1 MSTNK
6 QIWAQLSK
14 SFGGDSFIRA
24 NEPIRLNWEVLE
36 FTSPSLGDAVGA
48 WGIPLGGIT
57 QLHGL
62 EGCGKTFLAMLEAKK
77 TLDAYPDSE
86 VLWIDAETSF
96 NKKWAE
102 KIGLDVS
109 RLIVMPNNNG
119 VDMFRAICGKVTKG
133 KKTHDGIL
141 DHVISG
147 DLNVKLIV
155 LDSIAQIIP
164 PAEEG
169 RDFDEMEMAALAR
182 FLPRAFRRLRPQLAK
197 AKVAMLCI
205 NQARMNM
212 EYGGG
217 LTYSGGK
224 GLRFNLDIAI
234 KLHASTAKDSMLF
247 DANGKKCGH
256 KIIATVEKC
265 RAGSNMYQA
274 EFWLDFNEGIVKIG
288 EEVAKLG
295 DVYNIIERPNN
306 TTWVYGDLSVRGKDA
321 FFNKLDEDID
331 LRNEILIKIK
341 QAKESGVERASAH
354 LSEEGA
360 EHARDSSGNFIDD

>member
-6 QIWAQLSK
+6 KIWEQLSK

-24 NEPIRLNWEVLE
+24 NEPIRLNWDVLE
-36 FTSPSLGDAVGA
+36 FNSPSLGDAVGA
-48 WGIPLGGIT
+48 WGIPLGGIS

-62 EGCGKTFLAMLEAKK
+62 EGCGKTFLAMLMAKDV
-77 TLDAYPDSE
+77 LERYPESE
-86 VLWIDAETSF
+86 VVWVDAETSF

-109 RLIVMPNNNG
+109 RLIIMPNNNG

-141 DHVISG
+141 DHVING
-147 DLNVKLIV
+147 ELDVKLIV
-155 LDSIAQIIP
+155 IDSIAQIIP

-182 FLPRAFRRLRPQLAK
+182 FLPRAFRRLRPQLSK
-197 AKVAMLCI
+197 AKVALLCI

-234 KLHASTAKDSMLF
+234 KLHASAAKDSTLF
-247 DANGKKCGH
+247 NEAGKKCGH

-288 EEVAKLG
+288 EEVARLG
-295 DVYNIIERPNN
+295 DVYGIIDRPNN
-306 TTWVYGDLSVRGKDA
+306 QTWVYGEVSVRGKDA
-321 FFNKLDEDID
+321 FFAKLDNDPE
-331 LRNEILIKIK
+331 LRNEILTKIK
-341 QAKESGVERASAH
+341 QAKEGGAERNSAH

-360 EHARDSSGNFIDD
+360 EHARDASGNFMDE